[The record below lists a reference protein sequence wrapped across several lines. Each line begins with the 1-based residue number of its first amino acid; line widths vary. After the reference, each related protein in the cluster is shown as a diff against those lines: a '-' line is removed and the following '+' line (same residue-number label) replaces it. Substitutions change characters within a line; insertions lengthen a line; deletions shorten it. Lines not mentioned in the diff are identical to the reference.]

1 MKKRYV
7 LLATSLIA
15 VSNLIG
21 VKPLSANEKEGIRFG
36 VRGLSESEIYN
47 NICPKVGG
55 VVDLTLLES
64 ETNMLNPQYVDDTKN
79 GIVTLSK
86 YFDYKLRAESWYT
99 IAILSNGLYQAYEN
113 DATGYGFSFEFTN
126 AEGDFYNYEAE
137 RDGVLNDIANNGN
150 NYLQFYCAPYTNYE
164 TAAIYIAFK
173 TPSSSNGYV
182 NLVNF
187 SY

>member
-21 VKPLSANEKEGIRFG
+21 VKPLSTNEKEGIRFG

-86 YFDYKLRAESWYT
+86 YFDYKLRAQSWST
-99 IAILSNGLYQAYEN
+99 IAILSNGLYQA
-113 DATGYGFSFEFTN
+113 
-126 AEGDFYNYEAE
+126 
-137 RDGVLNDIANNGN
+137 
-150 NYLQFYCAPYTNYE
+150 
-164 TAAIYIAFK
+164 
-173 TPSSSNGYV
+173 
-182 NLVNF
+182 
-187 SY
+187 

>member
-21 VKPLSANEKEGIRFG
+21 VKPLSANNKEGVRFG

-64 ETNMLNPQYVDDTKN
+64 ETNMLNPQSVDDTKN

-86 YFDYKLRAESWYT
+86 
-99 IAILSNGLYQAYEN
+99 
-113 DATGYGFSFEFTN
+113 
-126 AEGDFYNYEAE
+126 
-137 RDGVLNDIANNGN
+137 
-150 NYLQFYCAPYTNYE
+150 
-164 TAAIYIAFK
+164 
-173 TPSSSNGYV
+173 
-182 NLVNF
+182 
-187 SY
+187 